1 MPNVITPTT
10 TASPRDTSSTN
21 ETSESADDGIYP
33 PDILTDDQI
42 LKGGFILYA
51 FGLFY
56 MFCALAIVCDEFF
69 VPALEVQYSKH
80 TVLFYRKD
88 IISIRTA
95 DCVVSVLKTN
105 FEFRF

>member
-1 MPNVITPTT
+1 MPNVISPTT
-10 TASPRDTSSTN
+10 TASLRDSTSMN

-69 VPALEVQYSKH
+69 VPALEVHNSKH
-80 TVLFYRKD
+80 
-88 IISIRTA
+88 A
-95 DCVVSVLKTN
+95 DCLMLSFLSVGHNQYEDRRQCGFSIKI
-105 FEFRF
+105 